1 MAVLVFRN
9 AFLLL
14 GATVLSGRVQE
25 ISIDT
30 GHEGVDPTMMG
41 ANTRLVKAGLKTWTV
56 TITFGQDFAASQ
68 VDATLST
75 IYAANPPEAALEIR
89 PDAGAVSATNPKW
102 TGTGVLMSY
111 TPLSGA
117 VGDFLTA
124 PVTFEAGSDLVRAT
138 A

>member
-1 MAVLVFRN
+1 MAVLVLKN
-9 AFLLL
+9 AFVSV
-14 GATVLSGRVQE
+14 GGTALSARVQE
-25 ISIDT
+25 VTIDT

-41 ANTRLVKAGLKTWTV
+41 SNTRLMKAGLKTWTV
-56 TITFGQDFAASQ
+56 SIVFGQDFAASQ

-89 PDAGAVSATNPKW
+89 PDTAVVSATNPKW
-102 TGTGVLMSY
+102 TGTGTLQSY

-124 PVTFEAGSDLVRAT
+124 PVTFEAASDLVRAT